1 MVMRTNKK
9 DENYIYYIFGQNLK
23 KQRKLK
29 GLTQEQ
35 LADKSTYNIGFIKNL
50 ESKKVHQTASMGT
63 AYKFSQVLGIP
74 ITELF
79 KDLEE

>member
-1 MVMRTNKK
+1 MNKK

-35 LADKSTYNIGFIKNL
+35 LADKSTYNVGFIKNL

-63 AYKFSQVLGIP
+63 AYRFAQILGIH
-74 ITELF
+74 ITKLF
-79 KDLEE
+79 EDLDD

>member
-1 MVMRTNKK
+1 MDKR

-35 LADKSTYNIGFIKNL
+35 LADLSTYNVGFIKNL

-63 AYKFSQVLGIP
+63 AYKFAQILEIH
-74 ITELF
+74 ITKLF
-79 KDLEE
+79 EDLDE